1 MNRNKYFKYLRF
13 DRLFTVVKLKQ
24 PSILWLAFLVSWF
37 DNNSIYMWVVPCS
50 PPKPRV
56 LICCARPSH
65 LKHWNSWKASAGPA
79 LHLAASPTSVCT
91 SAHAVLS
98 LPLSATASSG
108 PCHRSH
114 EVHGPLHFIGLG
126 QQCQVSAVRPRTP
139 LKCPRQR
146 QTLHRAGAVTTIA
159 FLQGPFLPLQRN
171 PVSASSHTALGTC
184 ALLSISLPIWTLAI
198 TWDLWVWLLV
208 LGAFVR
214 SLDHVSIVCSL
225 NGRLASMYEPHGVYP
240 SVTDAF
246 IHLLVVRNIYVWTE
260 LQLIQKVLPGSGVQL
275 WES

>member
-1 MNRNKYFKYLRF
+1 MNRNNYFKYLRF
-13 DRLFTVVKLKQ
+13 DRLFTIVKLKQ

-79 LHLAASPTSVCT
+79 LHLAASPT
-91 SAHAVLS
+91 
-98 LPLSATASSG
+98 
-108 PCHRSH
+108 RR
-114 EVHGPLHFIGLG
+114 LHFCPCSAFSSSLSHSFIRTLPPFTWSPWTPSFHWTWPAVPG
-126 QQCQVSAVRPRTP
+126 QRSETENPFKMPTAEANTP
-139 LKCPRQR
+139 
-146 QTLHRAGAVTTIA
+146 
-159 FLQGPFLPLQRN
+159 QGWSSHHYCLPPGSFLPLQRN
-171 PVSASSHTALGTC
+171 PVSASSHSALGTC
-184 ALLSISLPIWTLAI
+184 ALLSIWTLAI

-225 NGRLASMYEPHGVYP
+225 SGRLASMYEPHGVYP

-260 LQLIQKVLPGSGVQL
+260 LQLIQKLLPGSGVQL

>member
-139 LKCPRQR
+139 FKMP
-146 QTLHRAGAVTTIA
+146 TAEANTP
-159 FLQGPFLPLQRN
+159 QGWSSHHYCLPPGSFLPLQRN
-171 PVSASSHTALGTC
+171 PVSASSHTLLWAPVLCFPFPFLSGRWLSPGTSTSC
-184 ALLSISLPIWTLAI
+184 TWCVCKVSGPCINSL
-198 TWDLWVWLLV
+198 
-208 LGAFVR
+208 F
-214 SLDHVSIVCSL
+214 S
-225 NGRLASMYEPHGVYP
+225 
-240 SVTDAF
+240 
-246 IHLLVVRNIYVWTE
+246 
-260 LQLIQKVLPGSGVQL
+260 
-275 WES
+275 

>member
-91 SAHAVLS
+91 SARAVLS

-159 FLQGPFLPLQRN
+159 FLQGPFCPSRETLCPPAATLLWAPVLCLPF
-171 PVSASSHTALGTC
+171 PF
-184 ALLSISLPIWTLAI
+184 LSGR
-198 TWDLWVWLLV
+198 WLLP
-208 LGAFVR
+208 GTSGSDFVY
-214 SLDHVSIVCSL
+214 LV
-225 NGRLASMYEPHGVYP
+225 RL
-240 SVTDAF
+240 
-246 IHLLVVRNIYVWTE
+246 
-260 LQLIQKVLPGSGVQL
+260 
-275 WES
+275 